1 VTCIHAT
8 VMTHWYVFKKKKKK
22 GRHIGVIIDE
32 VSSSTLVEDFSL
44 SRLKTPNNLEM
55 KT

>member
-1 VTCIHAT
+1 MI
-8 VMTHWYVFKKKKKK
+8 KKYRIYEHHDKNV
-22 GRHIGVIIDE
+22 GVIIDE
-32 VSSSTLVEDFSL
+32 VSSSTLVDDFSL